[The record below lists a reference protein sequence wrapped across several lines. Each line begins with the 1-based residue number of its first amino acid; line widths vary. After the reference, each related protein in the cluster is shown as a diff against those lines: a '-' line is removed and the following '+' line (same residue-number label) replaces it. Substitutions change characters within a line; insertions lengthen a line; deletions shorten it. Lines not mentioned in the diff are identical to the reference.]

1 MGQEDASPSVSSC
14 YQRGRGIGARGAPIP
29 VVGRG
34 TKIKPVE
41 HRSPESHSNEGL
53 VNSP

>member
-1 MGQEDASPSVSSC
+1 MEYAANS
-14 YQRGRGIGARGAPIP
+14 RGGEKGIGARGAPIP

-34 TKIKPVE
+34 TKIKLVE
-41 HRSPESHSNEGL
+41 YRSPGSHLNEGP